1 MSSRPSPASPDPA
14 PASASPAPS
23 GQPSGQLSA
32 DDRKVLVITTIM
44 VLLGLLGTD
53 LHLPALPQMA
63 LEMGSTQAM
72 MQSSVSVFLLGVGL
86 SALVW
91 GPLSDK
97 YGRKPIVL
105 AGLVIALL
113 GNLWSI
119 VLSDIDLFLA
129 SRFVQGIGSG
139 VCLSL
144 SRVVL
149 SDIVQGQRYAI
160 TSAYVTLFTALSV
173 VLGPFIG
180 GAIQTAWGW
189 RANFMLMAGI
199 FVSMLLVYAWQFPE
213 TNRYRNRD
221 IGLRDTLSNYVFVMK
236 NQRFVSGAL
245 LVGISMGCFI
255 MYTSIS
261 PFILQGQLGLS
272 PQTFGMMSGFVGT
285 GLLLS
290 RMIFPHLVRRHG
302 MPRMLVSGLI
312 ILMVCGV
319 LLLSLWAFDG
329 LHTGSFL
336 ASVSGVFFAYTFVG
350 LCGSAVAMEP
360 FTDKRGAAGAIFGFF
375 QMSLVF
381 LINTVAAA
389 LSAHGLL
396 LLGASY
402 LVLPLIGLW
411 LCWRMFRAT
420 PKPA

>member
-1 MSSRPSPASPDPA
+1 M
-14 PASASPAPS
+14 
-23 GQPSGQLSA
+23 
-32 DDRKVLVITTIM
+32 LVITTIM

-63 LEMGSTQAM
+63 LEMHTSQAM
-72 MQSSVSVFLLGVGL
+72 MQSSISLFLLGVGL

-105 AGLVIALL
+105 AGLFIALL
-113 GNLWSI
+113 ANLWAFT
-119 VLSDIDLFLA
+119 LSEIEPFLA

-149 SDIVQGQRYAI
+149 SDIVQGERYAI

-180 GAIQTAWGW
+180 GFIQTAWGW
-189 RANFMLMAGI
+189 RANFLLMALI
-199 FVSMLLVYAWQFPE
+199 FVLMLALYAWQFPE
-213 TNRYRNRD
+213 TNRYRNRN
-221 IGLRDTLSNYVFVMK
+221 IGLKETLSNYVFVMK
-236 NQRFVSGAL
+236 NPRFVSGAL
-245 LVGISMGCFI
+245 LVGISMGCFV
-255 MYTSIS
+255 MYTSTS
-261 PFILQGQLGLS
+261 PFILQRQLGMS
-272 PQTFGMMSGFVGT
+272 AQDFGMMSGFVGT

-290 RMIFPHLVRRHG
+290 RMMFPHLVKRHG
-302 MPRMLVSGLI
+302 MPRMMVSGLL
-312 ILMVCGV
+312 ILIVCGL

-381 LINTVAAA
+381 LINAVASA
-389 LSAHGLL
+389 LPGSGLL
-396 LLGASY
+396 LLGTSY
-402 LVLPLIGLW
+402 LILPMAGLL
-411 LCWRMFRAT
+411 LCRTIFAAKSVST
-420 PKPA
+420 PTS